1 MVVGRPGEGHMDD
14 VTGAIAA
21 FVTESSL
28 KKMSAA
34 QIDATVMHLVDA
46 LGCAIAATETPPYGV
61 VRDIAAKTPSLRG
74 SSVIGSKTFCSP
86 EMAAF
91 ANTCMVRALDFN
103 DTYNSRSGGHPS
115 VLFPGI
121 LAVVEERGLSGAA
134 LLQGIHVASEVYGW
148 LCDSIS
154 LRENGWDAGT
164 FVCVAGSAGVSS
176 VLGASAAAVAHAA
189 ALSISSGAHMGVIRA
204 GTLSARKG
212 CAEGHAVMNG
222 VLMARLAEAGMT
234 GPARPFRAV
243 NGFEEQI
250 ARPLELGELGALH
263 NGKTVL
269 QRTAIK
275 FMPIQWTTQAPIEKL
290 LTIRQDLNVDDIVSV
305 TFSGPE
311 FMWKAVGGGRGDATE
326 KWNPQTRETA
336 DHSLPYLAAVALV
349 DGGVT
354 LDSFTEERVLDP
366 ALRPMMQKIRVVEDP
381 ATKKL
386 SGGRQPTDIIIELKD
401 GRVVKHCCEFA
412 HGHYTNP
419 ATNDEV
425 DEKFMM
431 LAGRVLDRATA
442 AKYLKTIRDVAA
454 ALDVTALTAVLRSCP
469 PAS

>member
-1 MVVGRPGEGHMDD
+1 
-14 VTGAIAA
+14 
-21 FVTESSL
+21 
-28 KKMSAA
+28 
-34 QIDATVMHLVDA
+34 
-46 LGCAIAATETPPYGV
+46 
-61 VRDIAAKTPSLRG
+61 LRG

-204 GTLSARKG
+204 GTLSAWKG
-212 CAEGHAVMNG
+212 CAEGHAIMNG

-336 DHSLPYLAAVALV
+336 DHSLPYVFARTLV
-349 DGGVT
+349 DGT
-354 LDSFTEERVLDP
+354 IALAAFDEAAYRDP
-366 ALRPMMQKIRVVEDP
+366 SLRPLMSKIRVHEDDETNALYP
-381 ATKKL
+381 ATVAMTVEAIT
-386 SGGRQPTDIIIELKD
+386 SAGQWIAYQPRDPL
-401 GRVVKHCCEFA
+401 G
-412 HGHYTNP
+412 HGKNP
-419 ATNDEV
+419 LQDEDV
-425 DEKFMM
+425 RAKFQG
-431 LAGRVLDRATA
+431 AAEPVLGVSRA
-442 AKYLKTIRDVAA
+442 AA
-454 ALDVTALTAVLRSCP
+454 ALDCWWNLRGITDISAALPLLDLMPSP
-469 PAS
+469 